1 MNENDEDDKLSTD
14 IILNALP
21 MRWRRRGQVILGYT
35 QNSTL
40 NWDGKGQLIH
50 GDTII
55 CGTNLSD
62 LLKDALYHS
71 DHLYPRGLKEF
82 YAGLAAVNLPDGL
95 ISNLHRRELLQRFKN
110 HETPMETDESPTKK
124 RTWKLYIIGYR
135 KLKPSL
141 PSWVS
146 FKASLELL
154 MIFVKIIRIEILTFY
169 RFGMLENGR

>member
-1 MNENDEDDKLSTD
+1 MNAFRASVIVPKNKYDRLVNENDEDDKLSTD

-40 NWDGKGQLIH
+40 NWDGKGQLIR

-71 DHLYPRGLKEF
+71 EHLSPSGVNEF

-95 ISNLHRRELLQRFKN
+95 ISNLRRRELLQRFKN

-124 RTWKLYIIGYR
+124 RKWICI
-135 KLKPSL
+135 
-141 PSWVS
+141 
-146 FKASLELL
+146 
-154 MIFVKIIRIEILTFY
+154 
-169 RFGMLENGR
+169 